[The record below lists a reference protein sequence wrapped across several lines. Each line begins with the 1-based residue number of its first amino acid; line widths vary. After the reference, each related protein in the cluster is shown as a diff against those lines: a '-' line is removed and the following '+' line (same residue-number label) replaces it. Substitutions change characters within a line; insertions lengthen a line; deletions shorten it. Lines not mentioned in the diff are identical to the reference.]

1 MSALVPWRRSS
12 DHTLLPD
19 DEAKAIPTSLSEVK
33 LASESTYLSV
43 EAVARSVE
51 DMVTMAMTETDSAT
65 SFINKHRDKFSNF
78 CRKADCTGVSE
89 FEALKIGIFER
100 GLTPELLEN
109 GNVYVR
115 TAQVCRSRATAR
127 SVMLSWM
134 PPSY

>member
-100 GLTPELLEN
+100 GLTPELLSVLCHLNKRSELQP
-109 GNVYVR
+109 VIVSYV
-115 TAQVCRSRATAR
+115 TI
-127 SVMLSWM
+127 
-134 PPSY
+134 YG